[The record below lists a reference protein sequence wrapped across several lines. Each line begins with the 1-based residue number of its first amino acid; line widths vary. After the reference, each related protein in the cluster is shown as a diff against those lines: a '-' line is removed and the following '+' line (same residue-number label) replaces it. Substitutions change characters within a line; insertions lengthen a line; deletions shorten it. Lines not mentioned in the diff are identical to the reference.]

1 MDTISISHATKLIQ
15 KRVVLDDVNVE
26 LDRGGIYSFSGINGS
41 GKSMLFKAIAGLV
54 HLTSGSISVF
64 GRTVGVDCSF
74 PPDMGIVMSAALWD
88 EYTAVENLELI
99 ASIRG
104 VISRKG
110 IERAL
115 RRVGLDP
122 NDRRI
127 YKQFSLGMKQR
138 LELAQAIMEGPS
150 LLLLDEP
157 SNALDSHGLELLC
170 CIIREEHE
178 RGATVLLAAHNT
190 PELTELSSRQVEMYE
205 GKLTEK

>member
-1 MDTISISHATKLIQ
+1 
-15 KRVVLDDVNVE
+15 
-26 LDRGGIYSFSGINGS
+26 
-41 GKSMLFKAIAGLV
+41 
-54 HLTSGSISVF
+54 
-64 GRTVGVDCSF
+64 
-74 PPDMGIVMSAALWD
+74 
-88 EYTAVENLELI
+88 
-99 ASIRG
+99 
-104 VISRKG
+104 
-110 IERAL
+110 
-115 RRVGLDP
+115 VGLDP

-190 PELTELSSRQVEMYE
+190 PELTELSSRQFEMYE

>member
-15 KRVVLDDVNVE
+15 KRIVLDDVNVE

-157 SNALDSHGLELLC
+157 SNALDFHGLELLC

-190 PELTELSSRQVEMYE
+190 PELTELSSRQFEMYE

>member
-15 KRVVLDDVNVE
+15 KRVVLDDVSVE

-110 IERAL
+110 TERAL

-138 LELAQAIMEGPS
+138 LRRLWRGPPSCFWTSQATPLTPMASSCSVASSVRSTRGEPQYCLRHTTPPS
-150 LLLLDEP
+150 
-157 SNALDSHGLELLC
+157 SQS
-170 CIIREEHE
+170 
-178 RGATVLLAAHNT
+178 
-190 PELTELSSRQVEMYE
+190 
-205 GKLTEK
+205 

>member
-15 KRVVLDDVNVE
+15 KRIVLDDVNVE

-178 RGATVLLAAHNT
+178 RGATVLLTAHNT
-190 PELTELSSRQVEMYE
+190 PELTELSSRQFEMYE